1 MGADSALSYG
11 PPGPRHPRQCCCSVW
26 AARPPPIMARAWPPA
41 LPRAL
46 SAWAPRVQAQRAAG
60 PSAGR
65 RHPLGTRTSP
75 PGWSGGGGSHV
86 PLPGHPGASQPL
98 TVPSTW
104 SRSPCPPGA
113 HSRDSISVYGTKK
126 RWRAEGSPGLTTP
139 PTPLRRKRSL
149 IFPATGCQRAA
160 GAGGGASP
168 RSPSPPR
175 PHGRDLRA
183 PGPAPSSLGRSCSE
197 HRSPASLVSL
207 RPAPLRPG
215 SPAQALLQVASA
227 LCCRAGV
234 ARPGRTRHR
243 HQPISGM
250 KTPRLPAQ
258 VRVLSNCAAVWPCR
272 GSLYATPRSSLTS
285 QDVV

>member
-41 LPRAL
+41 LPRAS

-65 RHPLGTRTSP
+65 RRPLGTRTPP

-98 TVPSTW
+98 TVPSTRP
-104 SRSPCPPGA
+104 RSPRPPGA

-160 GAGGGASP
+160 GAGGRP
-168 RSPSPPR
+168 LVLPPR
-175 PHGRDLRA
+175 PAPTAAICGPRGPPPPAWAGPALSTAPRRAWCLCALRPSAPGALHRLSCRSRAPSAAGLGSRARGGRDT
-183 PGPAPSSLGRSCSE
+183 GI
-197 HRSPASLVSL
+197 SPFQ
-207 RPAPLRPG
+207 G
-215 SPAQALLQVASA
+215 
-227 LCCRAGV
+227 
-234 ARPGRTRHR
+234 
-243 HQPISGM
+243 
-250 KTPRLPAQ
+250 
-258 VRVLSNCAAVWPCR
+258 
-272 GSLYATPRSSLTS
+272 
-285 QDVV
+285 